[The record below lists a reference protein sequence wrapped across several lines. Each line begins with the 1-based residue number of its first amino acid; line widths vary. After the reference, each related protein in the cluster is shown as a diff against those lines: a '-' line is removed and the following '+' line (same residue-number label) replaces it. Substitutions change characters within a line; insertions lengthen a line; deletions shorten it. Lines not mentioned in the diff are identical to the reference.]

1 MEPGF
6 PRKIAKDF
14 PGVDSKVDAVFEAF
28 GKRTCSLLALEML
41 CIMRIQKRIKSFLI
55 TDFKESVL
63 SSLPRTSTHLLQW
76 HLQSFR

>member
-28 GKRTCSLLALEML
+28 GKRICTLLAVGLL
-41 CIMRIQKRIKSFLI
+41 KC
-55 TDFKESVL
+55 SVL
-63 SSLPRTSTHLLQW
+63 
-76 HLQSFR
+76 